1 MGKIF
6 ILIGKSASGKDAI
19 YRRLLENDELN
30 LKPYVGFTTRPIR
43 SGERDGREYFFTD
56 MQELEKFEAA
66 GRLIEKRIYHTIY
79 GDWCYFTVDSDKTD
93 LNSNDYLYIC
103 TLESYIPVRDYY
115 GEERVVPIFIQV
127 DDGVRLQ
134 RALDREK
141 AQAEP
146 KYAEL
151 CRRFLADEEDFAEE
165 KIREARITRRFNNDD
180 LEECV
185 QEICA
190 YIRDVQSHCQQ

>member
-43 SGERDGREYFFTD
+43 SGEKDGREYFFTD
-56 MQELEKFEAA
+56 MQELKKFEAA
-66 GRLIEKRIYHTIY
+66 GKLIEKRIYHTVY

-93 LNSNDYLYIC
+93 LRGNDYLYIC

-141 AQAEP
+141 SQAEP
-146 KYAEL
+146 KYAEM
-151 CRRFLADEEDFAEE
+151 CRRFLADEVDFAQD
-165 KIREARITRRFNNDD
+165 KIAEAGIVRRFNNDN
-180 LEECV
+180 LEDCI
-185 QEICA
+185 QEICD
-190 YIRDVQSHCQQ
+190 YIKENQKELQ

>member
-43 SGERDGREYFFTD
+43 SGEKDGREYFFTD
-56 MQELEKFEAA
+56 MQELKKFEAA
-66 GRLIEKRIYHTIY
+66 GKLIEKRIYHTVY
-79 GDWCYFTVDSDKTD
+79 GDWCYFTVDSNKTD
-93 LNSNDYLYIC
+93 LRGNDYLYIC

-141 AQAEP
+141 SQAEP
-146 KYAEL
+146 KYAEM
-151 CRRFLADEEDFAEE
+151 CRRFLADEVDFAQD
-165 KIREARITRRFNNDD
+165 KIAKAGIVRRFNNDN
-180 LEECV
+180 LEDCI
-185 QEICA
+185 QEICD
-190 YIRDVQSHCQQ
+190 YIKENQKELQ

>member
-43 SGERDGREYFFTD
+43 SGEKDGREYFFTD
-56 MQELEKFEAA
+56 MQELKKFEAA
-66 GRLIEKRIYHTIY
+66 GKLIEKRTYHTVY

-93 LNSNDYLYIC
+93 LRGNDYLYIC

-141 AQAEP
+141 SQAEP
-146 KYAEL
+146 KYAEM
-151 CRRFLADEEDFAEE
+151 CRRFLADEVDFAQD
-165 KIREARITRRFNNDD
+165 KIAKAGIVRRFNNDN
-180 LEECV
+180 LEDCI
-185 QEICA
+185 QEICD
-190 YIRDVQSHCQQ
+190 YIKENQKELQ

>member
-43 SGERDGREYFFTD
+43 SGEKDGREYFFTD
-56 MQELEKFEAA
+56 MQELKKFEAA
-66 GRLIEKRIYHTIY
+66 GKLIEKRIYHTVY

-93 LNSNDYLYIC
+93 LRGNDYLYIC

-141 AQAEP
+141 SQAEP
-146 KYAEL
+146 KYAEM
-151 CRRFLADEEDFAEE
+151 CRRFLADEVDFAQD
-165 KIREARITRRFNNDD
+165 KIAEAGIVRRFNNDN
-180 LEECV
+180 LEDCI
-185 QEICA
+185 QEICD
-190 YIRDVQSHCQQ
+190 YIKENQKEPQ

>member
-19 YRRLLENDELN
+19 YRRLLEEDSLN

-43 SGERDGREYFFTD
+43 SGEKEGREYFFTD
-56 MQELEKFEAA
+56 MQELKKVEAV

-79 GDWCYFTVDSDKTD
+79 GDWCYFTVDSDKTN
-93 LNSNDYLYIC
+93 LKNNDYLYIC

-134 RALDREK
+134 RALDRERS
-141 AQAEP
+141 QTEP
-146 KYAEL
+146 KYAEM

-165 KIREARITRRFNNDD
+165 RIEEARITRRFNNDN
-180 LEECV
+180 LEDCV

-190 YIRDVQSHCQQ
+190 YIRAAQGRCEQ